1 MQRQSASTQHSRR
14 DKVLPTELANY
25 RSDDPRRS
33 SEQIIPRGWRDKI
46 GSALKKSALIRY
58 ALRVQS
64 GKPSPLAPWWR
75 LSFASGH
82 VSLQA
87 RFCHEV
93 RIDLIWPC
101 RWARL
106 GWARRV
112 PSGELRASGRP
123 TIRPKKRPQPRGE
136 LRPPRQ
142 LGVLR
147 RLRLRHEWQPRN
159 PAPVCSRCTGT
170 VQTSSNKETA
180 PARAEAVCYRL
191 LVMVSGSRTRVQNL
205 SARKSFRAR

>member
-1 MQRQSASTQHSRR
+1 METTDYTFHFQLSNGGGR
-14 DKVLPTELANY
+14 
-25 RSDDPRRS
+25 
-33 SEQIIPRGWRDKI
+33 RDKI
-46 GSALKKSALIRY
+46 GSALKKSALIRS

-123 TIRPKKRPQPRGE
+123 TIRPSKRNGPSTGE
-136 LRPPRQ
+136 
-142 LGVLR
+142 
-147 RLRLRHEWQPRN
+147 
-159 PAPVCSRCTGT
+159 S
-170 VQTSSNKETA
+170 
-180 PARAEAVCYRL
+180 
-191 LVMVSGSRTRVQNL
+191 
-205 SARKSFRAR
+205 